1 MIEKAIAASL
11 EPIVEEIVSIDR
23 KVDALAKRLSDL
35 PVALD
40 GKDGRDG
47 RDGESVNKE
56 EVIKDILAVLP
67 VPKDGAPG
75 ADGSDGRD
83 GRDGA
88 SVNQDEVIKTLLS
101 MIRQPKD
108 GSDGKPGVNGIG
120 IKSVE
125 ISGDGRVMT
134 LVLDNDQEVNVELPQ
149 GVKGDTGADGRA
161 GIDGRDGKDG
171 EQGPTGP
178 TGLGLDTKAWTPD
191 AVYREGTHVTA
202 ALGKV
207 YKAVKDTASKPGPS
221 SPDWERQGTWGFECP
236 A

>member
-1 MIEKAIAASL
+1 VIEKALAASL

-23 KVDALAKRLSDL
+23 KVDALEKRLSDL
-35 PVALD
+35 PVARD

-47 RDGESVNKE
+47 
-56 EVIKDILAVLP
+56 
-67 VPKDGAPG
+67 
-75 ADGSDGRD
+75 
-83 GRDGA
+83 A
-88 SVNQDEVIKTLLS
+88 SVDQDEVIKTLLS

-171 EQGPTGP
+171 EQGPTGN

-221 SPDWERQGTWGFECP
+221 SPDWERQGTWGFEWTGLKSDKTYDNGDLYIDG
-236 A
+236 AHGDVRRRSDDR